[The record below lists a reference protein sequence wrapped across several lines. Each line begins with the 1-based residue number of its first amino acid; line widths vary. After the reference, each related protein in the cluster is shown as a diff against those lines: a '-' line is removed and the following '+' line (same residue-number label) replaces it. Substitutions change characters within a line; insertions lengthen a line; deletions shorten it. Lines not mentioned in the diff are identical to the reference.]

1 MVNVGED
8 NFLKQ
13 MKKIKFLI
21 LISTLLIYN
30 SCKSVSYQKNNEL
43 CSCFE
48 SFFHE
53 LNNFELNSLH
63 YLSGLDSLNVIH
75 NSINL
80 GKCKQ
85 ISISLKNKPQLI
97 SFEYF
102 NKVEF
107 QSKLSKIRLPEP
119 DDINKFIITKFE
131 YNDKMILIHFY
142 QLYGNHNGFFQFSR
156 KNGNVIDYNLGQS

>member
-63 YLSGLDSLNVIH
+63 YLSGLEHVWNENFVL
-75 NSINL
+75 
-80 GKCKQ
+80 
-85 ISISLKNKPQLI
+85 LKNTKLRIECLIDNDLKP
-97 SFEYF
+97 
-102 NKVEF
+102 
-107 QSKLSKIRLPEP
+107 
-119 DDINKFIITKFE
+119 
-131 YNDKMILIHFY
+131 NDYWF
-142 QLYGNHNGFFQFSR
+142 
-156 KNGNVIDYNLGQS
+156 